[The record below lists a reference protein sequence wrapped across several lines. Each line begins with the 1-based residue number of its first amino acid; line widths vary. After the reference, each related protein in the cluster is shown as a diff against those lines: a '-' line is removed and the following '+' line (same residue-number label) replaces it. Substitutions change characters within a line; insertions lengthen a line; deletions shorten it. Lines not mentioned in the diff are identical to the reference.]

1 LAHAGLESRRPQ
13 VPLEHTFPEQD
24 QCSPGKLDRREVF
37 SHRSQLRISGI
48 VEFRTFS
55 GDLTSRLT
63 VAAE

>member
-48 VEFRTFS
+48 GMGMR
-55 GDLTSRLT
+55 
-63 VAAE
+63 